1 MCEYVC
7 EGERELVCQVWEIFL
22 LHVTNLAK
30 LIWIVHIQNEL
41 IRKYT
46 VWPFSLSLAKRQL
59 GCPVRYR
66 EQRRERPLLL
76 LLLEKKKEQL
86 AYQGD
91 ASSTRYCAL
100 SLNFCLGSQM
110 YATILKSV
118 LLNCSS
124 LLQATWIRSCVTHTR
139 TSPTDR
145 DKRQIKF
152 VPVALKWPCLKSESG
167 MSNFVL
173 LFFSLGRVFD
183 WLSNRPLSTH
193 SYWDWKIRPTCSK
206 LRPNTSPAVCVVGD
220 SLVPHSRGLVRCSA
234 HVQATARLPSGLNKG
249 QMIDF
254 SFTSVETL

>member
-1 MCEYVC
+1 MC
-7 EGERELVCQVWEIFL
+7 EGEKELVCQVWEIFL

-30 LIWIVHIQNEL
+30 LIWIIHIQNEL

-46 VWPFSLSLAKRQL
+46 VWPFSLSLAKRRL

-76 LLLEKKKEQL
+76 LLLLERKKEQL
-86 AYQGD
+86 TYQGD

-124 LLQATWIRSCVTHTR
+124 LLQATLIQSCVTHTH

-145 DKRQIKF
+145 DKRQIRF

-167 MSNFVL
+167 MSNFY
-173 LFFSLGRVFD
+173 FFGGVMVFD
-183 WLSNRPLSTH
+183 WTT
-193 SYWDWKIRPTCSK
+193 D
-206 LRPNTSPAVCVVGD
+206 LRVHIHFGTE
-220 SLVPHSRGLVRCSA
+220 
-234 HVQATARLPSGLNKG
+234 K
-249 QMIDF
+249 
-254 SFTSVETL
+254 